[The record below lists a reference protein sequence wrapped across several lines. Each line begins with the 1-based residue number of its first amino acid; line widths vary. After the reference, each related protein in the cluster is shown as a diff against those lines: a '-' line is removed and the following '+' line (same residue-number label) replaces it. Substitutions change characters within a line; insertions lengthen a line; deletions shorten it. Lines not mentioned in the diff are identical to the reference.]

1 VIVYCKSGRRAA
13 KAVEVLK
20 GHGYTHVYN
29 AGGIADLEELTK
41 NIEHI
46 VVEPGEHSEQ

>member
-20 GHGYTHVYN
+20 SHGYTHVFN
-29 AGGIADLEELTK
+29 AGGVSDLEELTK
-41 NIEHI
+41 NIEHV
-46 VVEPGEHSEQ
+46 VVEAGEGTE